1 MDEEVHID
9 LSTLN
14 FEEFR
19 GTDQTYSYIN
29 FGLDEEFDI
38 PPEDEEQKIDPA
50 ILDQARVFD

>member
-14 FEEFR
+14 YEEFR

-29 FGLDEEFDI
+29 FGLDEVFDI
-38 PPEDEEQKIDPA
+38 PPDNEESKIDPA
-50 ILDQARVFD
+50 ILYQTRIFD